1 MPMPGCLSMVYSII
15 EPDALDYLA
24 ERLATPLQI
33 HRYLEFAL
41 QEVLSVGQK
50 PVTREIIDS
59 FSSRF

>member
-1 MPMPGCLSMVYSII
+1 MVYSII